1 MKVLETDRL
10 VLRRLDAED
19 AAFILQ
25 LVNEPSWLRFIGDKG
40 VRNLDDARRY
50 IREGPEAS
58 YERFGFGL
66 FLAELKDTGAPIGM
80 CGLLKRDTLDD
91 PDIGFAF
98 LPAFWG
104 RGFARESA
112 SAVMALGKDTF
123 GLKRLLAVTNPDND
137 RSIRVLEDLGLA
149 YERMVKLSGD
159 GMEIKLFSRDL

>member
-1 MKVLETDRL
+1 VKVLETDRL

-50 IREGPEAS
+50 IREGPVAS

-112 SAVMALGKDTF
+112 SAVMALGRDTF

-159 GMEIKLFSRDL
+159 GMEIKLFARDL